1 MKTVAL
7 HEARNR
13 LSELIDQVQTGEVIS
28 ITRNGRLCAQIV
40 APPAAAH
47 PPREVAEAFQ
57 RLADLRRNL
66 SLDDDLKTVAREGL
80 D

>member
-28 ITRNGRLCAQIV
+28 ITRHGRLCAQIV
-40 APPAAAH
+40 APPAAA
-47 PPREVAEAFQ
+47 PPTREVAEAFR
-57 RLADLRRNL
+57 RLADLRRDL